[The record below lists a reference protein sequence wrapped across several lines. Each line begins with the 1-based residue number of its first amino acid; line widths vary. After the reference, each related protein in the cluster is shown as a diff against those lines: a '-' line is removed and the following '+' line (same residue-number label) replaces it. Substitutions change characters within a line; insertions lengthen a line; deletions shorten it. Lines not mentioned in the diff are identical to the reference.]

1 MQQMVQN
8 SRVTAAKKER
18 TVREEGGRASA
29 TEKAVAFKRWHT
41 RDDSMNAEAH
51 VVHRGNDA
59 VQHNVR
65 FPRSQEGLREK

>member
-1 MQQMVQN
+1 MRAAVQQMVQN

-41 RDDSMNAEAH
+41 RDNSMNEIL
-51 VVHRGNDA
+51 G
-59 VQHNVR
+59 
-65 FPRSQEGLREK
+65 F